1 MLVQSPCLEM
11 IFMDLCGLFPSSQSV
26 TSLERKLEIFYY
38 YYSVFFLMSHSLIGL
53 NVSFFKA
60 YVEFYK
66 NSNTLENHTHT
77 KQKKTNPCGYRG
89 VTVLSWSSSPL
100 VLLFQRTIHLLDK
113 VIACA
118 LTPASTNGLMSSLS
132 VRRAHL

>member
-53 NVSFFKA
+53 NVCFFKA
-60 YVEFYK
+60 YFEF
-66 NSNTLENHTHT
+66 
-77 KQKKTNPCGYRG
+77 
-89 VTVLSWSSSPL
+89 
-100 VLLFQRTIHLLDK
+100 
-113 VIACA
+113 
-118 LTPASTNGLMSSLS
+118 
-132 VRRAHL
+132 